1 MSLDTNYILKNQKIF
16 IFLGKNKIENTYLD
30 GKMNNKLTTKIS
42 VKDNLIGVMRINNKD
57 YISLTDLA
65 RYKNPNNPGDVIIKW
80 MSNKSSFDFYCLW
93 EELFNE
99 DFKLAEFREFK
110 NDSVNQS
117 FTMSPSRW
125 ISMTNAKGF
134 VSKRGKYDGG
144 TFDHPD
150 IALEFAS
157 WIDPA
162 FKLYLIQ
169 EFERLKYN
177 ETYQKKIEWSVRRSL
192 SKTNYRIHTDSIK
205 ENIVPTLTD
214 KQKLFVYSNEADVI
228 NVALFGITAKEWREK
243 NPNKEGN
250 IRDYTDILHLVVLSN
265 LEVLNASMIENNISQ
280 KDRLEKLNATAKRQI
295 NILANDSNVIG
306 ITKLDNQSLIGEKK
320 DEI

>member
-1 MSLDTNYILKNQKIF
+1 
-16 IFLGKNKIENTYLD
+16 
-30 GKMNNKLTTKIS
+30 MNNKIITKIN
-42 VKDNLIGVMRINNKD
+42 VKDNLIGIMRVENKD

-65 RYKNPNNPGDVIIKW
+65 RYKNESNPGDVIIKW

-99 DFKLAEFREFK
+99 DFKLAESREFK
-110 NDSVNQS
+110 NDSANQS

-125 ISMTNAKGF
+125 ISMTKAKGF

-144 TFDHPD
+144 TFAHPD

-177 ETYQKKIEWSVRRSL
+177 EKYQGQIEWSVRRSL
-192 SKTNYRIHTDSIK
+192 SKTNYKIHIDSIK
-205 ENIVPTLTD
+205 ENIVPTLTEH
-214 KQKLFVYSNEADVI
+214 QKTFIYANEADVI
-228 NVALFGITAKEWREK
+228 NVALFGMTAKQWREN
-243 NPNKEGN
+243 NPNLDGN

-265 LEVLNASMIENNISQ
+265 LEVLNANMIENNINQ
-280 KDRLEKLNATAKRQI
+280 KERLEKLNSTAKKQLQI
-295 NILANDSNVIG
+295 LINDKNIMG
-306 ITKLDNQSLIGEKK
+306 IEKYNNLK
-320 DEI
+320 SIEDEN

>member
-1 MSLDTNYILKNQKIF
+1 
-16 IFLGKNKIENTYLD
+16 
-30 GKMNNKLTTKIS
+30 MNNKITTKIN

-65 RYKNPNNPGDVIIKW
+65 RYKNELNPGDVIIKW

-99 DFKLAEFREFK
+99 DFKLAESREFK
-110 NDSVNQS
+110 KDSANQS

-144 TFDHPD
+144 TFAHPD

-177 ETYQKKIEWSVRRSL
+177 ESYQEQIEWSVRRSL

-205 ENIVPTLTD
+205 ENIVPTLTEY
-214 KQKLFVYSNEADVI
+214 QKNFIYANEADVI
-228 NVALFGITAKEWREK
+228 NVALFGMTAKEWREN
-243 NPNKEGN
+243 NPNLDGN

-265 LEVLNASMIENNISQ
+265 LEVLNASMIENNINQ
-280 KDRLEKLNATAKRQI
+280 KERLEKLNCTAKKQLEVLI
-295 NILANDSNVIG
+295 NDKNIIG
-306 ITKLDNQSLIGEKK
+306 IEKYDNNQKLIGNKK
-320 DEI
+320 

>member
-1 MSLDTNYILKNQKIF
+1 MNDKI
-16 IFLGKNKIENTYLD
+16 IT
-30 GKMNNKLTTKIS
+30 KMH
-42 VKDNLIGVMRINNKD
+42 VKDNLVKVMRVNGVD

-65 RYKNPNNPGDVIIKW
+65 RYKNSNNPGDVIIKW
-80 MSNKSSFDFYCLW
+80 MSNKSSFDFYSLW

-110 NDSVNQS
+110 NDAANNS

-125 ISMTNAKGF
+125 ISSTNSKGF
-134 VSKRGKYDGG
+134 ISKRGKYDGG
-144 TFDHPD
+144 TFAHPD

-162 FKLYLIQ
+162 FKLYLIK

-177 ETYQKKIEWSVRRSL
+177 ETYQERIEWSVRRSL

-214 KQKLFVYSNEADVI
+214 KQKLFIYANEADVI
-228 NVALFGITAKEWREK
+228 NVALFGMTAKEWREN
-243 NPNKEGN
+243 NPDKEGN

-280 KDRLEKLNATAKRQI
+280 KDRLEKLNTTARRQI
-295 NILANDSNVIG
+295 NILTNDGNIVG
-306 ITKLDNQSLIGEKK
+306 ITKLDDTKMIE
-320 DEI
+320 